1 MFFSNLIPNGVKP
14 LLRWFLFLMALLVSG
29 CQSRFGPSSL
39 LNTHPAYNQALTQSL
54 NEQMLLNLV
63 RLRYRDRFYFL
74 KVNSVTAS
82 MAFNSNL
89 GVDSEFDLGPSGNI
103 LSPNLG
109 MGYSDR
115 PTISYQPLQGE
126 DFLKNIMAAI
136 PFDAILAMT
145 QSGWSIERI
154 FAVSIER
161 VNNLFNAPSASG
173 PTPNT
178 APEFEKF
185 KMAIQILR
193 QLQLNNQ
200 IEIGLDQDKKPS
212 LMFKKDPATQEQ
224 VNQLL
229 KLMDVTQDKEADYE
243 IVRIKNDFLTQHE
256 NILSIRTRSIISILF
271 YLSQMVQVPEPHV
284 EAGFVTQ
291 TRTSQGVNFDWK
303 QTPLGPYFDIQ
314 YSKEYPKNAYIA
326 VSYRGYW
333 FYISDTDLESKSTFL
348 LVLQLFNLQA
358 GQSKLSGPTL
368 TLPVF

>member
-1 MFFSNLIPNGVKP
+1 MLNNVSFRCMKFLGYGFLGSMILLI
-14 LLRWFLFLMALLVSG
+14 SG
-29 CQSRFGPSSL
+29 CQSYFGPSSL

-82 MAFNSNL
+82 MAFNGNL
-89 GVDSEFDLGPSGNI
+89 GVDSDFDLGPSGNT
-103 LSPNLG
+103 LSPSLG
-109 MGYSDR
+109 MSYSDR

-145 QSGWSIERI
+145 QSGWSVERI

-173 PTPNT
+173 PTPVL
-178 APEFEKF
+178 APEFQKF
-185 KMAIQILR
+185 KAAIQILR

-212 LMFKKDPATQEQ
+212 LLFKKNPTTQAQ
-224 VNQLL
+224 VNELL
-229 KLMDVTQDKEADYE
+229 KLMDVTQNVATDYE
-243 IVRIKNDFLTQHE
+243 LIPIKNDFLNQHE
-256 NILSIRTRSIISILF
+256 NVFNIRTRSIISILF
-271 YLSQMVQVPEPHV
+271 YLSQMVQVPEPHIK
-284 EAGFVTQ
+284 AGFVTQ
-291 TRTSQGVNFDWK
+291 THTSEGERFDWK
-303 QTPLGPYFDIQ
+303 QTPLGAYFDIR
-314 YSKEYPKNAYIA
+314 YSEDYPKNAYIA

-333 FYISDTDLESKSTFL
+333 FYIPDTDLESKSTFL